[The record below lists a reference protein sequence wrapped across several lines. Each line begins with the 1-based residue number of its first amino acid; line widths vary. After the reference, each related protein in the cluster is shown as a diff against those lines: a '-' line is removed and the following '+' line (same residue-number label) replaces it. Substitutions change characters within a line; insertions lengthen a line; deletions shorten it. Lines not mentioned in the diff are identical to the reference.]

1 MLRTNLRGEIDFLLR
16 ENVVDEEDVLRSNR
30 IAFTSSFVK

>member
-16 ENVVDEEDVLRSNR
+16 EKVVDEVDVLSSNR
-30 IAFTSSFVK
+30 VAFGSSFVK